1 MPSSTPASRAYPR
14 SPHHTYSSSSSTTL
28 ASDIPADM
36 PPSPDTALPPW
47 PWFVA
52 IGGGGGFAVGSGGF
66 NTLSL
71 CSDGVR
77 CIGVGS
83 ADSGGAVTVYD
94 QGHAVQVLT
103 GLTCIVYSV
112 AVGGGFIACGDDEGD
127 IHLWVEAT
135 LEALGMLPE
144 EHGSG
149 VFGLAIRGDVL
160 VSGSEDSTAK
170 LWSLRARVHGDA
182 GGAHCGC
189 VWRLCARASQSVIV
203 RGATSVNSVDLND
216 EVVMTGSDDRTV
228 RIRSREGGASRRT
241 LHHPH
246 WVNVVAVEGDTLA
259 TGCQDGVV
267 RTFSI
272 ASGQRTREL
281 RADGMVRAVA
291 LCGSAA
297 RCC

>member
-1 MPSSTPASRAYPR
+1 M
-14 SPHHTYSSSSSTTL
+14 
-28 ASDIPADM
+28 
-36 PPSPDTALPPW
+36 
-47 PWFVA
+47 
-52 IGGGGGFAVGSGGF
+52 
-66 NTLSL
+66 
-71 CSDGVR
+71 
-77 CIGVGS
+77 
-83 ADSGGAVTVYD
+83 
-94 QGHAVQVLT
+94 
-103 GLTCIVYSV
+103 
-112 AVGGGFIACGDDEGD
+112 
-127 IHLWVEAT
+127 
-135 LEALGMLPE
+135 
-144 EHGSG
+144 
-149 VFGLAIRGDVL
+149 
-160 VSGSEDSTAK
+160 
-170 LWSLRARVHGDA
+170 
-182 GGAHCGC
+182 
-189 VWRLCARASQSVIV
+189 
-203 RGATSVNSVDLND
+203 NSVDLND